1 MVENKQQSD
10 NIKAVKR
17 KRMLEITGCISG
29 ILYLFLYLLVFIKV
43 IRIGYL
49 SWIGLAVGAYFA
61 VLIFIWCILSFI
73 WKKHLKRVLGWL
85 LGTTFILIVLTAGAV
100 LLWPEGNSTWRPYQF
115 DDELA
120 SIEAKRAVPDSDN
133 AAPQYESVFAKID
146 VNDRPDFFKE
156 LWKKPWTSND
166 FPEASSWLDTY
177 SDTIDELL
185 LISRMEKCRWPV
197 KTEIIN
203 DDTVPYKPLRH
214 CAILV
219 SMAGNRD
226 LGEGRFHKAIE
237 KYFCLLR
244 MADHL
249 YQQTHYLDFY
259 YGFACEIPAL
269 QMIRHIVACS
279 EISGE
284 DIDRIADHL
293 PTAANNWHNDISRLL
308 EFEKF
313 RFARRMASLY
323 EINEQGKIR
332 FTASFRLRFEDRHE
346 QQNSTRMGRFWRLYW
361 LMNMP
366 LDPKGLLDMADEE
379 YY

>member
-156 LWKKPWTSND
+156 LWKKPWTSN
-166 FPEASSWLDTY
+166 
-177 SDTIDELL
+177 
-185 LISRMEKCRWPV
+185 
-197 KTEIIN
+197 
-203 DDTVPYKPLRH
+203 
-214 CAILV
+214 
-219 SMAGNRD
+219 
-226 LGEGRFHKAIE
+226 
-237 KYFCLLR
+237 
-244 MADHL
+244 
-249 YQQTHYLDFY
+249 
-259 YGFACEIPAL
+259 
-269 QMIRHIVACS
+269 
-279 EISGE
+279 
-284 DIDRIADHL
+284 
-293 PTAANNWHNDISRLL
+293 
-308 EFEKF
+308 
-313 RFARRMASLY
+313 
-323 EINEQGKIR
+323 
-332 FTASFRLRFEDRHE
+332 
-346 QQNSTRMGRFWRLYW
+346 
-361 LMNMP
+361 
-366 LDPKGLLDMADEE
+366 
-379 YY
+379 